1 MKKILKSLIFPA
13 ISILIIAM
21 IYAGLTIENLDNKA
35 LAAKKQNQDL
45 SLKQSSLEKQLDEI
59 QASIAQ
65 IINDNDGL
73 RKNLAEAQKQIL
85 ALQNRKV
92 RENSISTVAE
102 PVTITKIVTQTV
114 DRQVEANQVA
124 VIIDGVGNYRID
136 LKAGDS
142 AFDVLMRASNLHNL
156 DIKYDT
162 YTGMGALIT
171 SINGI
176 TPDYFT
182 TKQYW
187 AFYYNGSFSMK
198 GVSSVY
204 VYRNDTIEMRLVTD
218 F

>member
-1 MKKILKSLIFPA
+1 MKKLLKSLIFPA

-73 RKNLAEAQKQIL
+73 RKNLAKAQKQIL

-92 RENSISTVAE
+92 RENSVSTVAE
-102 PVTITKIVTQTV
+102 PVVITKVVTQKVTQEIE
-114 DRQVEANQVA
+114 RNEVA
-124 VIIDGVGNYRID
+124 VIIENVGSYKVD
-136 LKAGDS
+136 LQNGDN
-142 AFDVLMRASNLHNL
+142 AFTVLERASAENGFTLT
-156 DIKYDT
+156 YDT
-162 YTGMGALIT
+162 YSFGVFITGIG
-171 SINGI
+171 GI
-176 TPDYFT
+176 TPT
-182 TKQYW
+182 GNQYW
-187 AFYYNGSFSMK
+187 AFYYNGAYSNVGASSQPVQK
-198 GVSSVY
+198 G
-204 VYRNDTIEMRLVTD
+204 DTIVWRLAT

>member
-1 MKKILKSLIFPA
+1 MKKLLKSLIFPA

-45 SLKQSSLEKQLDEI
+45 SLKQSIIEKQLDEI

-92 RENSISTVAE
+92 IENSVSVAE
-102 PVTITKIVTQTV
+102 PVVITKVVTQKVTQEIERNEVAIIIENVGSYKVELQNGDNAFTV
-114 DRQVEANQVA
+114 LE
-124 VIIDGVGNYRID
+124 
-136 LKAGDS
+136 
-142 AFDVLMRASNLHNL
+142 RASTENDFTLT
-156 DIKYDT
+156 YDT
-162 YTGMGALIT
+162 YSFGVFITGIG
-171 SINGI
+171 GI
-176 TPDYFT
+176 TPT
-182 TKQYW
+182 GNQYW
-187 AFYYNGSFSMK
+187 AFYYNGTYSNVGASSQPVQK
-198 GVSSVY
+198 G
-204 VYRNDTIEMRLVTD
+204 DTIVWRLAT